1 MLKRPLFKNYLFRKH
16 LQHKNFFRL
25 GFKDLPLLPVL
36 TTTLFY
42 AIYYVISF
50 LVFDVQIFLEAIPI
64 DFLTQLTVAYILYS
78 LSRRA
83 WSFIILHA
91 LIVGILYVG
100 NPIKIAFFG
109 GPLMPD
115 DIFALRSL
123 LLILNG
129 WQFVALAVVL
139 AALVSL
145 LFFNLTV
152 RHFQNYIGGM
162 FAALLTLT
170 TLYHPNLIV
179 EPIDKYI
186 GTTPWNQ
193 RSNYVW
199 QGATVHMLVETAR
212 FFLIADT
219 APDIDDAKE
228 AAEFLLS
235 QQTEKN
241 TFEDFTPRNVHL
253 ILMESFWDA
262 NQLKKVTF
270 SKNPLADD
278 FRKLW
283 KGANN
288 STSIVPV
295 FGGMTA
301 NSEFEA
307 LCGFPVTKDT
317 VKFERQLLNDVPCL
331 PRILGDNGYKTIASH
346 PNTPVFWNRVNA
358 YTRVGFE
365 TYWSEGDFVLD
376 DINREFLGDSSLY
389 RQVLEKLPLNNGQPV
404 LDYIVTYF
412 GHWDYPLNEN
422 RPVQITSN
430 TQVEEV
436 NGYANTTYYK
446 SREFMDFLKEL
457 QKRDP
462 DGIIVAFG
470 DHLPF
475 LGENFAGYE
484 ESDVLANNRGEF
496 SDAMFQFH
504 VSTPLIVIDGKKGA
518 VKTGRLPLYQV
529 PKLILDLLHFNEQT
543 IMDYTIPPADRRI
556 RPLVNFHFDEFN
568 DGRVSV
574 CKEPPYSPECQES
587 LKWVNA
593 VKIVSNDLF
602 IGKQA
607 TRPSTADLE
616 KFER

>member
-1 MLKRPLFKNYLFRKH
+1 MFKKAHNYSFKKRFRRKD
-16 LQHKNFFRL
+16 FFHSSFRE
-25 GFKDLPLLPVL
+25 FPLLPVL
-36 TTTLFY
+36 TTTFFY
-42 AIYYVISF
+42 TLCYIISF
-50 LVFDVQIFLEAIPI
+50 LFFDVQIFYEAIPI
-64 DFLTQLTVAYILYS
+64 DFLAQLIFSYILYT

-91 LIVGILYVG
+91 LIMGILYIG

-129 WQFVALAVVL
+129 WQFILLAIVL
-139 AALVSL
+139 AGLVSL
-145 LFFNLTV
+145 LFFNLSV
-152 RHFQNYIGGM
+152 RHLQNYIGGV
-162 FAALLTLT
+162 FASLLTLT
-170 TLYHPNLIV
+170 TLYQPQLIV
-179 EPIDKYI
+179 NPIDSYI
-186 GTTPWNQ
+186 GTMPWNQ
-193 RSNYVW
+193 RANYVW
-199 QGATVHMLVETAR
+199 QGATIHTLVETAR
-212 FFLIADT
+212 FFLLADT

-228 AAEFLLS
+228 AAEFLLH
-235 QQTEKN
+235 QQAKVN
-241 TFEDFTPRNVHL
+241 TFDDFMPRNVHL
-253 ILMESFWDA
+253 ILLESFWDA
-262 NQLKKVTF
+262 NKLTKIKF

-283 KGANN
+283 QSADN
-288 STSIVPV
+288 STAIVPV
-295 FGGMTA
+295 FAGMTA
-301 NSEFEA
+301 NSEFEV

-331 PRILGDNGYKTIASH
+331 PRLLGDHGYKTIASH

-358 YTRVGFE
+358 YKRVGFE

-389 RQVLEKLPLNNGQPV
+389 RQILEKLPLNNEQPV

-422 RPVQITSN
+422 RPLQITSN

-446 SREFMDFLKEL
+446 SREFMDFVKEL

-462 DGIIVAFG
+462 NGIIVAFG

-475 LGENFAGYE
+475 LGENFAGYK
-484 ESDVLANNRGEF
+484 ESGVLASNRGEF

-518 VKTGRLPLYQV
+518 IKTGRLPLYQV
-529 PKLILDLLHFNEQT
+529 PKLILNLLHFNEQT
-543 IMDYTIPPADRRI
+543 IMDYTLPPADRRI

-568 DGRVSV
+568 DGRVNV
-574 CKEPPYSPECQES
+574 CKEPPYSSECQES

-593 VKIVSNDLF
+593 VKVVSNDLF

-607 TRPSTADLE
+607 TRTFSH
-616 KFER
+616 